1 MIIGIV
7 VEGDHDSAVYR
18 ELIRRIGDDIEDVP
32 SRPCG
37 GHTRLMEQFVG
48 LLKAFEWGSC
58 PSVNKAIV
66 IRDSD
71 CSDPAGWERRM
82 QQKLDQSRFRP
93 SFPVHFHATKC
104 EIESWLLAD
113 ENAINRVSAQ
123 RGKNRGVPPVTIQLE
138 SRKDAKELFAERLSE
153 AKLPAD
159 PAVYQEIARAS
170 DISRIAARCPHF
182 QRFVEKVRSC

>member
-18 ELIRRIGDDIEDVP
+18 ELIRRIRDDIEDIP
-32 SRPCG
+32 SKPCG

-48 LLKAFEWGSC
+48 WLKEFEWGSW
-58 PSVNKAIV
+58 PPVNKAIV

-82 QQKLDQSRFRP
+82 EQKLDQSHFRP

-104 EIESWLLAD
+104 ETESWLLAD
-113 ENAINRVSAQ
+113 ENAINQVSAQ
-123 RGKNRGVPPVTIQLE
+123 RGKNRRVPSVTIQLE
-138 SRKDAKELFAERLSE
+138 SHKDAKELFVERLSG

-159 PAVYQEIARAS
+159 PKVYREIASVA
-170 DISRIAARCPHF
+170 DIDRIAARCPHF
-182 QRFVEKVRSC
+182 QRFVEKVRAC